1 MDVET
6 GHHAVMICTTAAALR
21 QELRKLRSLPSDY
34 AMRYTCKYWV
44 LVLLDSLNEDM
55 KAKVMFSCWRAW
67 HHRNDCIF
75 GKGDASISHSAIFVK
90 NYHDSI

>member
-6 GHHAVMICTTAAALR
+6 GHHAIMDCIVAKALR
-21 QELRKLRSLPSDY
+21 QELRQVWSLPSDY
-34 AMRYTCKYWV
+34 AMRYTGKDGV
-44 LVLLDSLNEDM
+44 LVLLDILNEDM